1 MFARFEPKS
10 ALFYDLFNSSA
21 QLLATGAK
29 TLTELHDPEPAFDA
43 IAQRMADLEH
53 DADSVT
59 HDLFRT
65 LNSSF
70 ITPFDRT
77 DIYILGSSLD
87 DVMDHM
93 DAATQL
99 LSLYRIDE
107 LTPQLHDMIDILDV
121 SAKVTA
127 DAMPRLAS
135 MKDLER
141 YWIEI
146 NELEN
151 RADASY
157 RTFLAD
163 LFGGRFDAL
172 TVMKLKDVGDELE
185 DAADAF
191 EKVAHVIESIVLKE
205 T

>member
-1 MFARFEPKS
+1 MFARFKPKS
-10 ALFYDLFNSSA
+10 LLFYDLFNSSA

-29 TLTELHDPEPAFDA
+29 TLTELIEPQPEFDA
-43 IAQRMADLEH
+43 VARRMVDLEH

-77 DIYILGSSLD
+77 DIYVLGSSLD

-93 DAATQL
+93 EAATHL
-99 LSLYRIDE
+99 LSLYRIDQ
-107 LTPQLHDMIDILDV
+107 LTPHMHEMIDILDR

-151 RADASY
+151 RADHVY

-172 TVMKLKDVGDELE
+172 TMMKLKGVGDELE